1 MKATTYK
8 GPPKVMEDDDMNEKQ
23 YRIRRLTPR
32 EAWRLMEV
40 SMMIVMRDR
49 GEGVAARSRI
59 HPSLWNA
66 GSQKTQSAH
75 PTPANSQKAIGRVWY
90 NIVWM

>member
-1 MKATTYK
+1 
-8 GPPKVMEDDDMNEKQ
+8 
-23 YRIRRLTPR
+23 
-32 EAWRLMEV
+32 MEV

-49 GEGVAARSRI
+49 SEGVAAGSRI

-66 GSQKTQSAH
+66 GSKKTQSAH

-90 NIVWM
+90 NMVCVRRVNFSIYNS